1 MSAKTWIITTDW
13 YFVASSQHWLEVNF
27 NPLEAGVWKQTL
39 MSGLDTR
46 ALTLLTHEAL
56 MLKQEPDDGR

>member
-13 YFVASSQHWLEVNF
+13 YFVAGSQHWLEVNF

-39 MSGLDTR
+39 MSGLDSR
-46 ALTLLTHEAL
+46 ALTHEAL
-56 MLKQEPDDGR
+56 MLKQEPGDGR